1 MTTPFQLG
9 LVGQVAGLVTFQL
22 SYPVVIVRARLL
34 TIGTQYEQSAVDL
47 GASPL
52 QAVRRVL
59 LPMLVPAIFASVV
72 LVFADVVDD
81 FVLVRYLSADAAT
94 EPVSVKIYNSAR
106 AAPTPAL
113 NALASLVL
121 LASLLAVVLGYL
133 AYKRLRRGEKDVGL
147 QSFTADL

>member
-1 MTTPFQLG
+1 MSPELKVRAVRPVGGHVGQCPSLTAASAAVAKQLGFGKEPVRRWVVRAQVDGGQRPGLSGATLTTPFQLG

-59 LPMLVPAIFASVV
+59 LPMLVPVSYTHLTLPTIYSV
-72 LVFADVVDD
+72 
-81 FVLVRYLSADAAT
+81 
-94 EPVSVKIYNSAR
+94 
-106 AAPTPAL
+106 
-113 NALASLVL
+113 
-121 LASLLAVVLGYL
+121 
-133 AYKRLRRGEKDVGL
+133 
-147 QSFTADL
+147 